1 LNISALLIIFHIH
14 PTERLELLIMTTKFD
29 TALVIERLEE
39 ITKDD
44 QIRKLKTLLS
54 AAEKKM
60 DKVIRECSE
69 SNKLLGRSKS
79 QLAAQREKTKS
90 SQAAYNQLKQTHEQ
104 TKKKLDATIKNA
116 EKLDRALCTLSK
128 VDSLDEDA
136 NKWNDQEWAILK
148 SKEPNAFRI
157 VDLQNDC
164 SFQVEVVDG
173 KLDITTPIAPP
184 KHIIQKIL
192 ELAMVDVTEG

>member
-1 LNISALLIIFHIH
+1 MI
-14 PTERLELLIMTTKFD
+14 TKFD
-29 TALVIERLEE
+29 TALVIDKLEE

-54 AAEKKM
+54 TAEKKI

-90 SQAAYNQLKQTHEQ
+90 SQSAYNQLKQTQ
-104 TKKKLDATIKNA
+104 GQIKKKLDATIKNA
-116 EKLDRALCTLSK
+116 EKLDRALFTLSK
-128 VDSLDEDA
+128 VDSLNEDV

-164 SFQVEVVDG
+164 SFKVAVVDG

-192 ELAMVDVTEG
+192 ELAMVGVTEG

>member
-1 LNISALLIIFHIH
+1 
-14 PTERLELLIMTTKFD
+14 MTTIFD
-29 TALVIERLEE
+29 TALAIERLEE

-90 SQAAYNQLKQTHEQ
+90 SQSAYNQLKQTHEQ

-116 EKLDRALCTLSK
+116 EKLDCALSTLSK
-128 VDSLDEDA
+128 VDLLDENA

-164 SFQVEVVDG
+164 SYKVVVADG